1 MPGFRDQSRLPDFEV
16 AVTFLEE
23 SEGGRKTPA
32 DQGYRPDLVFADDPY
47 TWMINPEFL
56 RDDGTS
62 YPVGARV
69 PRAVRANMYVIYE
82 ESRPKVR
89 AIVRVGQKVRMRR
102 RIAYCSHGRGNRN
115 QELAKRSEPLARRR
129 EPLQSVPMSF
139 VRRQ

>member
-1 MPGFRDQSRLPDFEV
+1 MPMPGFRDRSRLPDFEV

-32 DQGYRPDLVFADDPY
+32 DQGYRPDLVFADDPH

-82 ESRPKVR
+82 ESRPQVR
-89 AIVRVGQKVRMRR
+89 DIVRVGQKVRMVEGSHTVATGEV
-102 RIAYCSHGRGNRN
+102 IAIKNLPN
-115 QELAKRSEPLARRR
+115 DLIP
-129 EPLQSVPMSF
+129 
-139 VRRQ
+139 